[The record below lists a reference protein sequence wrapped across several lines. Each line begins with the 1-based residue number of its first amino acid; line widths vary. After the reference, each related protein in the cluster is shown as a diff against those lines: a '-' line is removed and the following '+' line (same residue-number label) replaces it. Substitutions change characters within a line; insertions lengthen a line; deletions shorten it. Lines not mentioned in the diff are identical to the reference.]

1 MGKPKSSPLSSR
13 KAETTTNRTTT
24 TTKRFARKM
33 NAPKKQQQQQRES
46 DPSNGVVVVDD
57 DDDDDEKKKKK
68 KKDETNKTSPA
79 TRKTTKETPPKNKNT
94 IGDQEEND
102 PYAFDNAKEL
112 FGKVDEEV
120 LTVEDDEEDVEM
132 EAEKYFANKRGES
145 LALFGKKLLMK
156 RDARPVAVAG
166 AVASSEEGTKRR
178 RVSFATEGDEEA
190 DVVQKSPAKNDEK
203 SGEADVVQKTL
214 MSPAKSDEKNGEAL
228 FDEALA
234 TEIKLT
240 PEKPIQFKRQKTPS
254 PVKQIVIPEA
264 STRNNLIQSSDPQT
278 HLQVLERHGNTSH
291 QEQQQTLA
299 STLWLLK
306 KIASNTQYRRR
317 LSRERPHFATS
328 MFTAALKI
336 AGKSA
341 TDAKLRLAAIALAY
355 LFSLEIKT
363 FSRVLDSMD
372 IALGVAAC
380 VDEVNFIENVNDEDD
395 DDEECIVVAGVD
407 NEVEQTVETSLSALK
422 FLPNEKSACAKNI
435 ALLLAFRALQ
445 WGSEE
450 EEEEEEEENGQEGQQ
465 SKDKQRPIFGGDAT
479 SRALRARFSR
489 SGFITSVA
497 KLANESCK
505 DLVQSIHSRKT
516 KKNKLNQEEEEEMKR
531 KARKSCA
538 RLFRC
543 ARVIEAAT
551 YASTETVTILASSNL
566 PVWESSP
573 SSKSDNDD
581 NGDADGADDDAFGEP
596 TPSSNANTLSSCVL
610 KLAEVSLL
618 SEEEEEKEEEE
629 EEEEEPKEDKGNI
642 AATSIPTTTTTTTTT
657 TTVSTPPRPISGRK
671 GGEEDNNNNS
681 SFLQIGSPA
690 TVGASPVFGQV
701 AKSPG
706 AALDSWLAKSPKDG
720 DVDMSPKVK
729 AGENSDDN
737 NNNNNNNSKK
747 NNWSLARCLIE
758 TLPTLTLLTSR
769 SMRPRAKSLHGIQT
783 SEYLN
788 PNIDVRLSLATLKAC
803 VFALTNS
810 TNENTVGARAASSR
824 DGLHGIVAALAYF
837 STMRGCALYGEFAG
851 FVPKKDNMEGT
862 VPDAYKEAATELLNA
877 SMCLLVNITEA
888 NPRAK
893 KELLQLQ
900 LNCAPFGIGKAEDFE
915 KKKTK
920 TKNDGKKSSNEKMIS
935 PLVPFPTVLARIFT
949 HAGGAKM
956 HRAQDEE
963 EGEEGQSQGDDDD
976 DDDDD
981 EVTADM
987 LDDDDDA
994 ATANADLDPS
1004 YGEDLITQAYSSL
1017 LLAFLVEN
1025 NRQALRRTTDQALP
1039 RGRGRQNTNGKT
1051 IRTTKNGVQAM
1062 VDTLERF
1069 HAFHDTLDAM
1079 SASSSESL
1087 KRVVEWLKST
1097 LT

>member
-629 EEEEEPKEDKGNI
+629 EEEEEEPKEDKGNI

-720 DVDMSPKVK
+720 DVDMSPKAK

-976 DDDDD
+976 DDDD

>member
-33 NAPKKQQQQQRES
+33 DAPKKQQQQQRES
-46 DPSNGVVVVDD
+46 DPSNGVVVIVDD

-450 EEEEEEEENGQEGQQ
+450 EEEEEEENGQEGQQ

-642 AATSIPTTTTTTTTT
+642 AATSIPTTTTTTTT
-657 TTVSTPPRPISGRK
+657 VSTPPRPISGRK

-720 DVDMSPKVK
+720 DVDMSPKAK

>member
-1 MGKPKSSPLSSR
+1 MGKPKSSPSSSR
-13 KAETTTNRTTT
+13 KAETTTTTKTT

-33 NAPKKQQQQQRES
+33 NAPKKQQRES

-57 DDDDDEKKKKK
+57 DDDEKKKKK
-68 KKDETNKTSPA
+68 KKDETNKTAPA

-156 RDARPVAVAG
+156 RDARPVAVA
-166 AVASSEEGTKRR
+166 VASSEEGTKRR

-203 SGEADVVQKTL
+203 NGEADVVQKTL
-214 MSPAKSDEKNGEAL
+214 ISPAKSDEKNGEAL

-395 DDEECIVVAGVD
+395 DEECIVVAGVD

-450 EEEEEEEENGQEGQQ
+450 EEEEKEENGQEGQQ

-596 TPSSNANTLSSCVL
+596 TPSNANTLSSCVL

-618 SEEEEEKEEEE
+618 SEEEEE
-629 EEEEEPKEDKGNI
+629 EEEPKEDKGNI
-642 AATSIPTTTTTTTTT
+642 AATSIPTTTT

-720 DVDMSPKVK
+720 DVDMSPKAK
-729 AGENSDDN
+729 ARENSNNN

-1025 NRQALRRTTDQALP
+1025 NRQALRRTADQALP

>member
-46 DPSNGVVVVDD
+46 DPSNGVVVV

-450 EEEEEEEENGQEGQQ
+450 EEEEEKEENGQEGQQ

-642 AATSIPTTTTTTTTT
+642 AATSIPTTTTTTTT
-657 TTVSTPPRPISGRK
+657 VSTPPRPISGRK

-720 DVDMSPKVK
+720 DVDMSPKAK

-737 NNNNNNNSKK
+737 NYNNNNNSKK

-976 DDDDD
+976 DDD

>member
-1 MGKPKSSPLSSR
+1 MGKPKSSPSSSR
-13 KAETTTNRTTT
+13 KAETTTNRTTTTTTT

-33 NAPKKQQQQQRES
+33 NAPKKQQRES
-46 DPSNGVVVVDD
+46 DPSNGVV
-57 DDDDDEKKKKK
+57 DDDEKKK

-79 TRKTTKETPPKNKNT
+79 TRKTTKETPPPPSSSLPERKTTTTPKNKNT

-156 RDARPVAVAG
+156 RDARPVAVA
-166 AVASSEEGTKRR
+166 VASSEEGTKRR

-190 DVVQKSPAKNDEK
+190 DVVQTSPAKNDEK
-203 SGEADVVQKTL
+203 NGEADVVQKTL

-380 VDEVNFIENVNDEDD
+380 VDEVNFIENVNDDED

-450 EEEEEEEENGQEGQQ
+450 EEEEKEENGQEGQQ

-596 TPSSNANTLSSCVL
+596 TPSNANTLSSCVL

-618 SEEEEEKEEEE
+618 SEEEEKEEEEEE

-642 AATSIPTTTTTTTTT
+642 AATSIPTTTT

-720 DVDMSPKVK
+720 DVDMSPKAK
-729 AGENSDDN
+729 ARENSNNN

-976 DDDDD
+976 DDD

-1025 NRQALRRTTDQALP
+1025 NRQALRRTADQALP